1 MVSASYQIGSTKQ
14 SLDGKLKSGVQGRNL
29 KLEPEG
35 MNDESDSE
43 EELLNLCTGE
53 TGFGAVSAVDGRAS
67 NQE

>member
-43 EELLNLCTGE
+43 EELLNLYP
-53 TGFGAVSAVDGRAS
+53 GR
-67 NQE
+67 